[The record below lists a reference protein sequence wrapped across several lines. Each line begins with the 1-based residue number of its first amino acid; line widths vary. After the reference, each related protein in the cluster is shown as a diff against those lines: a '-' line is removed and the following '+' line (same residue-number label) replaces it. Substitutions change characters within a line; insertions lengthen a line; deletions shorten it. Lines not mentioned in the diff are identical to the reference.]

1 MFLISVTQFGSGA
14 SLVAGSFI
22 AWVGGSGARRSFYG
36 TTGRKV
42 AGAILGSI
50 ALISGMFLAYWGEA
64 MVVLFDMRIPAPFW
78 ALIGGV
84 IGFVFVARRDS
95 GV

>member
-1 MFLISVTQFGSGA
+1 MSVTQFGAGA
-14 SLVAGSFI
+14 SLLAGGFI
-22 AWVGGSGARRSFYG
+22 AWVGGSCARGSFYG
-36 TTGRKV
+36 TTGQKI

-50 ALISGMFLAYWGEA
+50 ALIGGMFLAYWGEA
-64 MVVLFDMRIPAPFW
+64 LVVLFDIGIPAPFW

>member
-1 MFLISVTQFGSGA
+1 MSVTQFGSGA
-14 SLVAGSFI
+14 SLLAGSFL
-22 AWVGGSGARRSFYG
+22 AWVGGSGARGSFYS

-64 MVVLFDMRIPAPFW
+64 MVVLFDIGIPAPFW

-84 IGFVFVARRDS
+84 IGFVFVGRRDS

>member
-14 SLVAGSFI
+14 SLLAGSFI
-22 AWVGGSGARRSFYG
+22 AWVGGSGARGSFYS

-50 ALISGMFLAYWGEA
+50 ALLSGMLLAYWGEA
-64 MVVLFDMRIPAPFW
+64 MVVLLDIGIPAPFW
-78 ALIGGV
+78 ALIGGG
-84 IGFVFVARRDS
+84 IGFVFTARKNVAI
-95 GV
+95 